1 MRRPTYQFF
10 SLEEYQERLDALR
23 SRMEQRGVDV
33 LLVTTPENLYYL
45 SGYQTPGYYWYQT
58 LIVLPDREPVLITR
72 LNESSNIEPLS
83 WVEDS
88 RPYGDAEDWIA
99 KTKETLEDLGVAGKR
114 IGIEKKSW
122 FITIDDL
129 ERLTA
134 AMPSATIV
142 DGSNLVEEG
151 RVVKSPQEVIYIRQ
165 AARAVEAGI
174 LAGIEASEVGAT
186 ENDVAAEIHRA
197 QIRAGSEYTGLPI
210 FVHSGPRA
218 RLCHATWYRRRLEPN
233 EIVHL
238 EIPGCVHRYHAA
250 KWAQVYLGNPPGYML
265 EAFEHVIEIN
275 KLIRDTMRPGVS
287 AGDIWEQVRKTV
299 EDAGLGSERGQRM
312 AYSIGIAFAPDWGE
326 GYILS
331 VTEGEQRELQAGMV
345 FHVTGAHGLTLP
357 EGGSAQVHRHHP
369 GDRRRLRGSH
379 RWVGAQALRE
389 KLGAPV
395 GGEMKQ
401 TVAALGAPRDA
412 LAHDQAVRL
421 EVFDH
426 RLAPGGLGEVDCA
439 GGVVRIHLVAELDQ
453 RLVHTVL
460 GCVHEVHVVP
470 DLEEA
475 GGAGRFNAGGECLE
489 CAKPVEQTGE
499 SLLAEPQGFGS
510 DRPRAP
516 ELRADAQ
523 DALALGSAAA
533 LDVPRSNDVGE
544 GGRVELGELPGKRG
558 ERSVRIESEL
568 D

>member
-1 MRRPTYQFF
+1 MRRPMYQFF
-10 SLEEYQERLDALR
+10 SLDEYQERLDALR

-88 RPYGDAEDWIA
+88 RPYGDTDDWIA

-151 RVVKSPQEVIYIRQ
+151 RVVKSPQEVTYIRQ
-165 AARAVEAGI
+165 AARAAEAGI

-210 FVHSGPRA
+210 FVQAGPRA
-218 RLCHATWYRRRLEPN
+218 ILCHGTWYRRRLEPN
-233 EIVHL
+233 EMVHF
-238 EIPGCVHRYHAA
+238 EVPGCVHRYHAA
-250 KWAQVYLGNPPGYML
+250 KWTQVYLGNPPNYML
-265 EAFEHVIEIN
+265 KAFDHAIEIN
-275 KLIRDTMRPGVS
+275 KLIRDMMRPGVS

-299 EDAGLGSERGQRM
+299 EDAGLGTERGQRM

-326 GYILS
+326 GYILG
-331 VTEGEQRELQAGMV
+331 VMEGEERELQPGMV
-345 FHVTGAHGLTLP
+345 FHATGAHGLTLP
-357 EGGSAQVHRHHP
+357 EGGSARCTDTILVTEDGCEVLTDGLER
-369 GDRRRLRGSH
+369 
-379 RWVGAQALRE
+379 
-389 KLGAPV
+389 KLFV
-395 GGEMKQ
+395 K
-401 TVAALGAPRDA
+401 
-412 LAHDQAVRL
+412 
-421 EVFDH
+421 
-426 RLAPGGLGEVDCA
+426 
-439 GGVVRIHLVAELDQ
+439 
-453 RLVHTVL
+453 
-460 GCVHEVHVVP
+460 
-470 DLEEA
+470 
-475 GGAGRFNAGGECLE
+475 
-489 CAKPVEQTGE
+489 
-499 SLLAEPQGFGS
+499 S
-510 DRPRAP
+510 
-516 ELRADAQ
+516 
-523 DALALGSAAA
+523 
-533 LDVPRSNDVGE
+533 
-544 GGRVELGELPGKRG
+544 
-558 ERSVRIESEL
+558 
-568 D
+568 